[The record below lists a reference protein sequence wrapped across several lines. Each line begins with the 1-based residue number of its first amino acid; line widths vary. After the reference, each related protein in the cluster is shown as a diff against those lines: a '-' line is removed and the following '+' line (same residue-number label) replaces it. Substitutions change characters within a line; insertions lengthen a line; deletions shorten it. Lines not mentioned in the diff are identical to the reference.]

1 MKPVFG
7 QGAGAHIRAPVRNWL
22 DLSLNRGLPSSLLLL
37 SQAFAI
43 TTSSAAQKGAEP
55 GAAAPSLLS
64 LGGLLDGVDP
74 LVQAIVAVF
83 IAGNAVAFCVWL
95 YSLSVELRND
105 RRRNSENSI
114 WLEASVTPCS
124 PSARCIWVISLTE

>member
-1 MKPVFG
+1 M
-7 QGAGAHIRAPVRNWL
+7 APS
-22 DLSLNRGLPSSLLLL
+22 LSG
-37 SQAFAI
+37 
-43 TTSSAAQKGAEP
+43 GAEP

-105 RRRNSENSI
+105 RRRNSEK
-114 WLEASVTPCS
+114 
-124 PSARCIWVISLTE
+124 AR